1 MVLNDVDMMGRVEV
15 SIRGVNRF
23 LWPPCLHSFLSLQNH
38 PSPFFTVHPSTIPTH
53 LQMHPTDSTPP
64 VTYQQDP
71 NAYTEWRQYLYQYFT
86 QEYQRSNGTVT
97 LAQIYPIAKKKFAS
111 RNKSCDIDLE
121 LMANRRKHRKVD
133 RW

>member
-1 MVLNDVDMMGRVEV
+1 
-15 SIRGVNRF
+15 
-23 LWPPCLHSFLSLQNH
+23 
-38 PSPFFTVHPSTIPTH
+38 
-53 LQMHPTDSTPP
+53 MHPTDSTPP

-71 NAYTEWRQYLYQYFT
+71 NAYTEGRQDLYQYFT